1 MKTTFTAMTSFT
13 LLIATTITTRI
24 PPTTAWLFKTQHK
37 PFLLSSSPSFLS
49 RRLQHHIHT
58 RTFAAASSTPH
69 QTNLPE
75 IHLIASDIDGT
86 LLDPHHRIS
95 PRTVDTIRALQR
107 KGILFVPATG
117 KSRGGVRN
125 ALGDLGKELTSPT
138 HIDIER
144 DTQPPPTLPSKKSS
158 LNLPVGGVYLQ
169 GLIVYKGMDVIFER
183 TLDTDITLAVLRFA
197 RERQISFIAFNG
209 DRILCEKMDATIAG
223 VTAQHEPMPEVADLE
238 NLLQPNTDTL
248 THTPTTIH
256 KVILLGTPQQITA
269 IRPDL
274 QKFVGDNATLTQA
287 QTDMVEVLPKGAS
300 KGEGV
305 KKLLE
310 ALNIH
315 THNVLAIGDQE
326 NDIEMLKLV
335 NVSVAMGNAPE
346 HVKKEAKYE
355 TEGNEVE
362 GAAKAFE
369 RFCGV

>member
-1 MKTTFTAMTSFT
+1 
-13 LLIATTITTRI
+13 
-24 PPTTAWLFKTQHK
+24 
-37 PFLLSSSPSFLS
+37 
-49 RRLQHHIHT
+49 
-58 RTFAAASSTPH
+58 
-69 QTNLPE
+69 
-75 IHLIASDIDGT
+75 
-86 LLDPHHRIS
+86 
-95 PRTVDTIRALQR
+95 
-107 KGILFVPATG
+107 
-117 KSRGGVRN
+117 
-125 ALGDLGKELTSPT
+125 
-138 HIDIER
+138 
-144 DTQPPPTLPSKKSS
+144 
-158 LNLPVGGVYLQ
+158 LPVGGVYLQ

-209 DRILCEKMDATIAG
+209 DRILCQKMDATIAG

-238 NLLQPNTDTL
+238 NLLQPKNTDTQ

-274 QKFVGDNATLTQA
+274 QKFVGDSATLTQA
-287 QTDMVEVLPKGAS
+287 QSDMVEVLPKGAS

-310 ALNIH
+310 ALKVH
-315 THNVLAIGDQE
+315 PHNVLAIGDQE

-346 HVKKEAKYE
+346 HVKKVAKYE

>member
-1 MKTTFTAMTSFT
+1 MASLTF
-13 LLIATTITTRI
+13 LIATTITTRI
-24 PPTTAWLFKTQHK
+24 PITTAWLLMTQHK
-37 PFLLSSSPSFLS
+37 PFLLSSPSSLLS
-49 RRLQHHIHT
+49 RRLQHHTHT
-58 RTFAAASSTPH
+58 RTFATSSLTD
-69 QTNLPE
+69 QTDLPE

-107 KGILFVPATG
+107 KGILFIPATG

-138 HIDIER
+138 HTDTER
-144 DTQPPPTLPSKKSS
+144 ETQPPSTHSSSS
-158 LNLPVGGVYLQ
+158 LNFPVGGVYLQ

-183 TLDTDITLAVLRFA
+183 TLDRDITLAVLRFA

-209 DRILCEKMDATIAG
+209 DRILCEKMDATIAS

-238 NLLQPNTDTL
+238 NLLQPKTDTHTL
-248 THTPTTIH
+248 THTTIH
-256 KVILLGTPQQITA
+256 KVILLGAPQQITA

-335 NVSVAMGNAPE
+335 NVSVAMGNAPK
-346 HVKKEAKYE
+346 HVKKVAKYE